1 MNHFYGM
8 PVADRSYSVNRM
20 KPAPAKIGTTFNAG
34 VLVPLWIKECVP
46 GDRRTVIPAF
56 SLRSQT
62 PLHPVFDDAYLD
74 LFVFFCPA
82 RHQWEKFVNAWGELD
97 GDSYWVDS
105 TEYLEPYV
113 QSNSD
118 DGFLPGT
125 VADYFGLPLGV
136 PGLKVNA
143 IPFRAYVDVWNTYFR
158 DRNTM
163 PAAARPVDSQNV
175 SSVSSATT
183 PDPWLHAYKG
193 GALLPVCRLPDYF
206 STSLPGPQRSLN
218 AVTLPLE
225 DVPVVDRGYGHN
237 TSTHP
242 DSEFTNPRIYKK
254 VSSGVY
260 GPYNTDPDFGTS
272 YTTLGV
278 SGGDTTSRSKM
289 LFGID
294 GSGSAVSSP
303 APAYFALKAQCSN
316 IGISVNDLRFSF
328 ALQKSL
334 ERMSFSN
341 SYATT
346 LKAFYGIDIND
357 GRLQRPELFGWRRFR
372 LNQNQ
377 VAQTSGATEGST
389 PLGHLAAY
397 SLTVG
402 MSKPFNVPAPEHGYL
417 IALACIRV
425 DHRSYEQGLDRMWTR
440 RDRYDHW
447 NNLFRSLGNQA
458 VMTSEI
464 YAGDSNGAVSEDAVW
479 GYQEYGADYR
489 YNVNHMTGEMR
500 VGSSR
505 SLSSWHYGDY
515 YASRPYLSSDWM
527 VDNSKDLID
536 RTLAV
541 TSASANQFFGVFQ
554 FGGVLDTEVS
564 LYSIPGYVDHY

>member
-1 MNHFYGM
+1 MSHFYSM
-8 PVADRSYSVNRM
+8 PVADRTYSVNRM
-20 KPAPAKIGTTFNAG
+20 KPAPAKVLTTFDAG
-34 VLVPLWIKECVP
+34 KLVPIWIKECVP

-56 SLRSQT
+56 EIRSQT

-74 LFVFFCPA
+74 LFIFFCPA
-82 RHQWEKFVNAWGELD
+82 RHQWEKFVNAWGEID
-97 GDSYWVDS
+97 GDSYWYDS
-105 TEYLEPYV
+105 TEYLEPAV
-113 QSNSD
+113 VAGAN
-118 DGFLPGT
+118 GFLPYS

-136 PGLKVNA
+136 AGIEANA
-143 IPFRAYVDVWNTYFR
+143 LPFRAYVDVWNTYFR
-158 DRNTM
+158 DKNTM
-163 PAAARPVDSQNV
+163 SAAARPVNSTDVTSPT
-175 SSVSSATT
+175 SLG
-183 PDPWLHAYKG
+183 DPWLDAYKG
-193 GALLPVCRLPDYF
+193 GSLLPVCRLPDYF
-206 STSLPGPQRSLN
+206 STSLPSPQRSL
-218 AVTLPLE
+218 APVTLPLS
-225 DVPVVDRGYGHN
+225 DVPVGADTLMKSP
-237 TSTHP
+237 TSLYWSWYDEEHT
-242 DSEFTNPRIYKK
+242 SWNPLAG
-254 VSSGVY
+254 GVY
-260 GPYNTDPDFGTS
+260 KLGAGKFGE
-272 YTTLGV
+272 
-278 SGGDTTSRSKM
+278 
-289 LFGID
+289 
-294 GSGSAVSSP
+294 GSGPAGNTYQDDSSELSSSSTEVY
-303 APAYFALKAQCSN
+303 ANLKALTSQ

-334 ERMSFSN
+334 ERMSFSTT
-341 SYATT
+341 YAET

-417 IALACIRV
+417 MAFCCIRV
-425 DHRSYEQGLDRMWTR
+425 DHRSYENGLDRMWSR

-458 VMTSEI
+458 VLTKEI
-464 YAGDSNGAVSEDAVW
+464 YAGNPLTHTKIGDDQIW

-489 YNVNHMTGEMR
+489 YNINHNTGEMR
-500 VGSSR
+500 VGSAKT
-505 SLSSWHYGDY
+505 LASWHYGDY
-515 YASRPYLSSDWM
+515 YTLRPYLSRDWM
-527 VDNSKDLID
+527 IDNSKDLID

-541 TSASANQFFGVFQ
+541 TSASANQFFGAFQ